1 MYGVI
6 FICFMRLFNIPF
18 SKREQKT
25 FNGAYHILKTNYKAR
40 EYNLVNLW
48 HSKRNV
54 VHKGKAYCSPQFG
67 FIGRSRPSQPRW
79 GGCSP
84 TPQLCA
90 RCTLTAQRHT
100 HKHFSHWLVWRVA
113 YPDKGLMVCL
123 GQPLAGALFPIL
135 DYGGP
140 HLLLFLFS
148 SLCLGRWTFQHITL
162 RSPQTNPKSNSGT
175 WEQKWDVTFGRHFSK
190 SQLYSVSAATSQV

>member
-1 MYGVI
+1 M
-6 FICFMRLFNIPF
+6 
-18 SKREQKT
+18 
-25 FNGAYHILKTNYKAR
+25 
-40 EYNLVNLW
+40 NLW
-48 HSKRNV
+48 HSKGNV

-84 TPQLCA
+84 TPQLCPH
-90 RCTLTAQRHT
+90 CTLTAQRHT

-190 SQLYSVSAATSQV
+190 SQLSQSVLQPHKCNDKAILAYKISCKIQLVTRHSCFHSSVFRSC